1 MKIDQIV
8 PLLIFPNHWYITHK
22 FFICYANLNVL
33 LIELILMNSG
43 KIVTLVIYV
52 M

>member
-1 MKIDQIV
+1 MNIDQIM
-8 PLLIFPNHWYITHK
+8 PLLIFPNHSYITQM
-22 FFICYANLNVL
+22 FLICYANLNVL